1 MKLRQYQIDGIAQ
14 IDEHIRNGKKR
25 ILLCATMGAGK
36 TELAAAFIKRC
47 LDYDFPCM
55 LVVRGRE
62 LVNNAADRFISRGL
76 DVSVAM
82 AGDWRFDLK
91 KNLQVCSVD
100 TLNSRSVYPF
110 KDKKCIIFLDECF
123 SGDTEILTENGF
135 IRFDELK
142 DQKVA
147 QYRTPDG
154 AITFVDPIRKIKK
167 MPTSR
172 MINFRSDKGG
182 DFLITEKH
190 NMLFKKKDKF
200 LKSTL
205 AELDS
210 NSQMISAGLG
220 VGKDDVLTDV
230 ERISIAY
237 QADGSNHYFSKDGIQ
252 TMSFTFSKERKVT
265 EFKNLVER
273 MGLDIHETPIRKSKD
288 NVKESRRFLVKIK
301 RKMNKSIVDLFD
313 ISNISSRKAADIIEY
328 MNIWDGHVATDNVY
342 LYTSTSKKDADTYQ
356 SIACLAGFQ
365 TNMVEVED
373 KRKNSYSKV
382 YRLFIN
388 KSKYGL
394 KSKSFKKEYVEYSDY
409 VYCVEVPDGNI
420 VVRRGGNT
428 LVTGN
433 CHKDYKKIFEEYPE
447 AIIIGMTGTPY
458 TDMSMYECYVEPISP
473 QDLRDSGFLVRDKIF
488 CPHLM
493 DVSAVKI
500 SAGDFNRKELSNI
513 VTKSAV
519 VGNIVQDWIDLGDNR
534 PTVCF
539 AVSVEH
545 SKQLAQAFRA
555 EGIPA
560 IHCDSSS
567 TKDERLEA
575 KEGLESGKI
584 KVVCNV
590 DIFSTG
596 WDCPVVGC
604 IILARPSW
612 SLCWYLQAVGRGV
625 RPFGDKSHCIVLDN
639 AGNVFRHGSH
649 FKVREIS
656 LEKPE
661 KRKKSKQYENRAKTC
676 ENCYLIFDP
685 SEHKSCPDCGWEI
698 PTGDRKVHTVDGK
711 LIEYAEHE
719 DDRRD
724 RRKAMIIERYKKIE
738 RTRRAKNFRPVWTF
752 AELFKDFTREEMVHL
767 RLVTQVPSQ
776 FLPLQEVHQN

>member
-1 MKLRQYQIDGIAQ
+1 MKLRPYQVSAIEQ

-36 TELAAAFIKRC
+36 TTVSAAFIKRC
-47 LDYDFPCM
+47 LDYDFPCVF
-55 LVVRGRE
+55 VVRGRE
-62 LVNNAADRFISRGL
+62 LVKNAVDRFNDYGL
-76 DVSVAM
+76 DLSVAM
-82 AGDWRFDLK
+82 AGDWRYDPRKL
-91 KNLQVCSVD
+91 LQVCSID
-100 TLNSRSVYPF
+100 TMKARSIYPF
-110 KDKKCIIFLDECF
+110 KGKRCVIFLDEAHF
-123 SGDTEILTENGF
+123 S
-135 IRFDELK
+135 
-142 DQKVA
+142 
-147 QYRTPDG
+147 Y
-154 AITFVDPIRKIKK
+154 
-167 MPTSR
+167 
-172 MINFRSDKGG
+172 
-182 DFLITEKH
+182 
-190 NMLFKKKDKF
+190 
-200 LKSTL
+200 
-205 AELDS
+205 DS
-210 NSQMISAGLG
+210 
-220 VGKDDVLTDV
+220 V
-230 ERISIAY
+230 
-237 QADGSNHYFSKDGIQ
+237 
-252 TMSFTFSKERKVT
+252 
-265 EFKNLVER
+265 
-273 MGLDIHETPIRKSKD
+273 
-288 NVKESRRFLVKIK
+288 
-301 RKMNKSIVDLFD
+301 
-313 ISNISSRKAADIIEY
+313 
-328 MNIWDGHVATDNVY
+328 
-342 LYTSTSKKDADTYQ
+342 
-356 SIACLAGFQ
+356 
-365 TNMVEVED
+365 
-373 KRKNSYSKV
+373 
-382 YRLFIN
+382 
-388 KSKYGL
+388 
-394 KSKSFKKEYVEYSDY
+394 
-409 VYCVEVPDGNI
+409 
-420 VVRRGGNT
+420 
-428 LVTGN
+428 
-433 CHKDYKKIFEEYPE
+433 FEEYQE

-458 TDMSMYECYVEPISP
+458 TDMSNYECYVEPISP
-473 QDLRDSGFLVRDKIF
+473 QDLRDAGFLVRDKIF

-493 DVSAVKI
+493 DVSAVKMT
-500 SAGDFNRKELSNI
+500 AGDFNRKELDNV

-698 PTGDRKVHTVDGK
+698 PSGDRKVHTVDGK